1 MKNSCKSLQ
10 SVARKGLGCVKSQSL
25 KFAINK
31 LSMDFSFETLFY
43 ITVSVLIMALIGIAL
58 LIHDRNKSRTRKTSS
73 NSNNSEL
80 VKLKLQALERFTLYA
95 ERSSLKNLVSRTPA
109 NGLNVVGL
117 QLNLLEALRS
127 EYEYNVTQQIYIDPK
142 LWQAIG
148 NLKDQNTY
156 IINQIAAMLPPDANG
171 IELSKRI
178 LEYAAT
184 TDAELSGI
192 VLNALQYEAKSL
204 F

>member
-1 MKNSCKSLQ
+1 
-10 SVARKGLGCVKSQSL
+10 
-25 KFAINK
+25 
-31 LSMDFSFETLFY
+31 MDFTTDTLLY
-43 ITVSVLIMALIGIAL
+43 LTLSALLLSLVGIGL
-58 LIHDRNKSRTRKTSS
+58 LIHDRNKTRRS
-73 NSNNSEL
+73 NLRRADTNPEL

-95 ERSSLKNLVSRTPA
+95 ERSSLNNLVSRTPSA
-109 NGLNVVGL
+109 GINVVGL
-117 QLNLLEALRS
+117 QLNLLESLRS

-156 IINQIAAMLPPDANG
+156 IINQLAAMLPPDASG

-192 VLNALQYEAKSL
+192 VLNALQYEAKTL
-204 F
+204 L

>member
-1 MKNSCKSLQ
+1 
-10 SVARKGLGCVKSQSL
+10 
-25 KFAINK
+25 
-31 LSMDFSFETLFY
+31 MDFSKETLLY
-43 ITVSVLIMALIGIAL
+43 LTLSVLFLSLIAIGL
-58 LIHDRNKSRTRKTSS
+58 LIHDRNKNKNRAGGGVT
-73 NSNNSEL
+73 NFEL

-95 ERSSLKNLVSRTPA
+95 ERSSLKNLVSRIPA
-109 NGLNVVGL
+109 DGINVVGL

-178 LEYAAT
+178 LEYAAGN
-184 TDAELSGI
+184 DAELSGI
-192 VLNALQYEAKSL
+192 VLNALQYEAKQL
-204 F
+204 L

>member
-1 MKNSCKSLQ
+1 
-10 SVARKGLGCVKSQSL
+10 
-25 KFAINK
+25 
-31 LSMDFSFETLFY
+31 MDFSFETMFY
-43 ITVSVLIMALIGIAL
+43 ISVAVLIMTLIGIAL
-58 LIHDRNKSRTRKTSS
+58 LIHDRNKARPRKT
-73 NSNNSEL
+73 NGKSNNSEL

-109 NGLNVVGL
+109 DGINVVGL
-117 QLNLLEALRS
+117 QLNMLEALRS

-178 LEYAAT
+178 LEYAST

-192 VLNALQYEAKSL
+192 VLNALQYEAKTL
-204 F
+204 L

>member
-1 MKNSCKSLQ
+1 
-10 SVARKGLGCVKSQSL
+10 
-25 KFAINK
+25 
-31 LSMDFSFETLFY
+31 MDFSTDTFLY
-43 ITVSVLIMALIGIAL
+43 LALSVLLISLITIAL
-58 LIHDRNKSRTRKTSS
+58 LIHDRNKNRNRTSTGT
-73 NSNNSEL
+73 NFEL

-109 NGLNVVGL
+109 NGITVVEL

-156 IINQIAAMLPPDANG
+156 IINQIAAMLPSDAPG

-192 VLNALQYEAKSL
+192 VLNALQYEAKTL
-204 F
+204 L

>member
-1 MKNSCKSLQ
+1 VLIRVIRVFPLIRVISSIPT
-10 SVARKGLGCVKSQSL
+10 

-31 LSMDFSFETLFY
+31 RIMDFATDTLIYILASISIMTLVTVGFY
-43 ITVSVLIMALIGIAL
+43 IMEF
-58 LIHDRNKSRTRKTSS
+58 NKLKAQF
-73 NSNNSEL
+73 NGGKPKNNEL

-109 NGLNVVGL
+109 TGLRVVDL
-117 QLNLLEALRS
+117 QLVLLETLKS

-156 IINQIAAMLPPDANG
+156 IINQIAGMLPPDTDAY
-171 IELSKRI
+171 ELSKRI
-178 LEYAAT
+178 LEYVST

-192 VLNALQYEAKSL
+192 VLNALQYEANIL
-204 F
+204 L

>member
-1 MKNSCKSLQ
+1 
-10 SVARKGLGCVKSQSL
+10 
-25 KFAINK
+25 
-31 LSMDFSFETLFY
+31 MDFTTDTIMYLTISALFL
-43 ITVSVLIMALIGIAL
+43 SLIAIGL
-58 LIHDRNKSRTRKTSS
+58 LIHDRNKTKTPNPKRTDT
-73 NSNNSEL
+73 NLEL

-109 NGLNVVGL
+109 TGLRVVDL
-117 QLNLLEALRS
+117 QMVFIETLKS

-156 IINQIAAMLPPDANG
+156 IINHIAAMLPPDANAF
-171 IELSKRI
+171 ELSKRI
-178 LEYAAT
+178 LEYVST

-204 F
+204 L

>member
-1 MKNSCKSLQ
+1 
-10 SVARKGLGCVKSQSL
+10 
-25 KFAINK
+25 
-31 LSMDFSFETLFY
+31 MDFSTDTFLY
-43 ITVSVLIMALIGIAL
+43 LSLAALLLSLIAIGL
-58 LIHDRNKSRTRKTSS
+58 LIHDRNKIKNRNRGGS
-73 NSNNSEL
+73 NTNHEL

-109 NGLNVVGL
+109 AGLRVVDL
-117 QLNLLEALRS
+117 QLVLLETLKS

-171 IELSKRI
+171 YELSKRI
-178 LEYAAT
+178 LEYVST

-192 VLNALQYEAKSL
+192 VLNALQYEAKTL
-204 F
+204 L